1 MGACMSGE
9 PSLLVQPVVVRAAP
23 TSVQDAPSESNELS
37 LEQLGIHVPP
47 IPGDIGL
54 CGHLSEEVTRSLA
67 PRYASWVYMNEA
79 DSKEFLQPVLQ
90 QSVKRLE
97 VRPFPGPDPLPS
109 DAQVAA
115 ALEAM
120 DTLPR
125 PLMLQCSTGNRA
137 GALLL
142 LWLAKK
148 HGYSAEAA
156 RQFAEDMDLKF
167 WMQCARCGPT
177 RDWLLTKLPAS
188 DAGPILKPAEG
199 LIFSQLFDPETW
211 TFTYLLGCQETKEA
225 LLIDPVLEQ
234 KERDL
239 TVLRE
244 LGLTLRYVVNTHA
257 HADHITSGGLIRK
270 ELPEVRTVISKAS
283 GAKAD
288 VQVEPGAKVTFGRFS
303 IEGLA
308 TPGHTDGCMSWL
320 LPGSPSRVFTGD
332 ALLIRGCGR
341 TDFQQGDSGRL
352 YDSVHSK
359 LFSLPGDTVV
369 YPGHDYKGRN
379 VSTIDE
385 EKRFNPRMT
394 KSRDE
399 FVKLM
404 SELNLP
410 YPKKID
416 IAVPANMVC
425 GVQD

>member
-1 MGACMSGE
+1 MAALSE
-9 PSLLVQPVVVRAAP
+9 PVTLKEGSSAQDAAP
-23 TSVQDAPSESNELS
+23 ESQALP
-37 LEQLGIHVPP
+37 LDQLQIHVPA

-54 CGHLSEEVTRSLA
+54 CGALSEEVAKAVA
-67 PRYASWVYMNEA
+67 PRYASWIYMNA
-79 DSKEFLQPVLQ
+79 PDNKEFLQDLLK
-90 QSVKRLE
+90 QSVKNVE

-109 DAQVAA
+109 DEQLAA

-142 LWLAKK
+142 LWLVKK

-156 RQFAEDMDLKF
+156 KQFAQDMDLKF
-167 WMQCARCGPT
+167 WMNCTKCGPQ
-177 RDWLLTKLPAS
+177 REWLLSKLPSA
-188 DAGPILKPAEG
+188 DAGQILKRGEG
-199 LIFSQLFDPETW
+199 LVFSQLFDPETW

-225 LLIDPVLEQ
+225 VLVDPVLEQ
-234 KERDL
+234 KDRDL

-244 LGLTLRYVVNTHA
+244 LGLNLRYVVNTHA

-288 VQVEPGAKVTFGRFS
+288 VQVEPGEKVTFGRFS
-303 IEGLA
+303 IEALA

-320 LPGSPSRVFTGD
+320 LRGSPSMVFTGD

-341 TDFQQGDSGRL
+341 TDFQAGDAGKL
-352 YDSVHSK
+352 YESVHSK

-385 EKRFNPRMT
+385 EKRFNPRLT
-394 KSRDE
+394 KSKDE